1 MTMSDVEPNFF
12 KDMQVIDDPRSYF
25 DHIRSKCPVMRERYQ
40 GTFMVTGY
48 DEASEVLGRKDG
60 AFSSVVSVVGPIPP
74 LPFQP
79 EGDDISE
86 QLEGHRD
93 QLPWSAHLVCFDGKK
108 HVDHRALLTGLLTYK
123 RVKANEEYLHG
134 LADRLVERF
143 ISTGRCQVTSEY
155 AHAVAIYAISDIMG
169 IPEEDRAELIELLGP
184 APSQLQGDAAHKIG
198 PDPLIF
204 LKDRFDGYLRVR
216 QQQRGTDLMSDLV
229 HSRFKDGSAPSFET
243 LSLLA
248 RFLFGAGQDT
258 TARLVGMAIRILGDH
273 PDVQTRLRN
282 EPERIADFLEEVL
295 RYDGP
300 VKVVYRLAK
309 TSTKIAGVDV
319 PAGSI
324 VTVGLTGANNDP
336 RYFERPD
343 EFDIDR
349 PNVRNHMSF
358 SRGAHACLGAPLARL
373 EGRVAIERFLAR
385 VPDFRISEE
394 HHGPPQARRY
404 RYEPTYSFRSL
415 SELHI
420 EFTSA

>member
-1 MTMSDVEPNFF
+1 MADVEADFF
-12 KDMQVIDDPRSYF
+12 SDMQVINDPRSYF
-25 DHIRSKCPVMRERYQ
+25 HQVRSRCPVMREKYQ
-40 GTFMVTGY
+40 GTFMVTGH
-48 DEASEVLGRKDG
+48 DEVSEVLSRKDG

-86 QLEGHRD
+86 QLEIHRHE
-93 QLPWSAHLVCFDGKK
+93 LPWSAHLVCFDGKQ
-108 HVDHRALLTGLLTYK
+108 HSDHRALLTGLLTYK

-134 LADRLVERF
+134 LADRLIERF
-143 ISTGRCQVTSEY
+143 VSTGRCQVTTEY

-169 IPEEDRAELIELLGP
+169 IPEADRVELIELLGP
-184 APSQLQGDAAHKIG
+184 APSQLEGDAAHKIG
-198 PDPLIF
+198 ADPLVF
-204 LKDRFDGYLRVR
+204 LKDRFDVYLRER
-216 QQQRGTDLMSDLV
+216 QQKRGTDLMSDLV
-229 HSRFKDGSAPSFET
+229 HLRFKDGSEPSFET
-243 LSLLA
+243 FSLLA

-258 TARLVGMAIRILGDH
+258 TARLVGMAICILGER
-273 PDVQTRLRN
+273 PGLQTRLRG
-282 EPERIADFLEEVL
+282 EPQRIADFLEEVL

-309 TSTKIAGVDV
+309 TSTQIAGVDV

-324 VTVGLTGANNDP
+324 VTVSLTGANNDP

-349 PNVRNHMSF
+349 PNLRDNMSF

-373 EGRVAIERFLAR
+373 EARVAIERFLAR

-394 HHGPPQARRY
+394 HHGPPHARRY

-415 SELHI
+415 SQLHI
-420 EFTSA
+420 EFTPP